1 MGSPLSP
8 VLSNIF
14 MGIYESNWLN
24 EYDLNKSNFFL
35 RFIGEILAAF
45 SNEQDS
51 LVFNQNL
58 RFQTYHRSSYTGL
71 LLNLKSFISFSYE
84 ISLIKCLID
93 RSFKICNKRKSFHN
107 DIENTKSNLIK
118 NAYPLFWIDKVIKNY
133 LDYKI
138 FSNQNQLKN
147 KSEVY

>member
-8 VLSNIF
+8 VLSNIS
-14 MGIYESNWLN
+14 MGFYESNWLN
-24 EYDLNKSNFFL
+24 EYDLNKPNFFL

-45 SNEQDS
+45 RNEQDS

-133 LDYKI
+133 LDYKV

>member
-8 VLSNIF
+8 VLSNIS
-14 MGIYESNWLN
+14 MGFYESNWLN
-24 EYDLNKSNFFL
+24 EYDLNKPNFFL

-45 SNEQDS
+45 RNEQDS

-107 DIENTKSNLIK
+107 DIENTKSNLM
-118 NAYPLFWIDKVIKNY
+118 KNY
-133 LDYKI
+133 LDYKT

-147 KSEVY
+147 KSDVY

>member
-93 RSFKICNKRKSFHN
+93 RSFKICNKRKSFYN

-118 NAYPLFWIDKVIKNY
+118 NAYPLFWIDKVIKKY

-147 KSEVY
+147 KSDVY

>member
-8 VLSNIF
+8 VLSNIS
-14 MGIYESNWLN
+14 MGFYESNWLN
-24 EYDLNKSNFFL
+24 EYDLNKPNFFL
-35 RFIGEILAAF
+35 RFIREILAAF
-45 SNEQDS
+45 RNEQDS

>member
-107 DIENTKSNLIK
+107 DIENTKSNLM
-118 NAYPLFWIDKVIKNY
+118 KNY
-133 LDYKI
+133 LDYKT

-147 KSEVY
+147 KSDVY